1 MKRADANSV
10 LSSEEL
16 LAAFPTLRGR
26 LVASLARL
34 VDSTEAEDLANE
46 TLLRA
51 LSSVGGFRGEA
62 ALGTWLH
69 RIGINLAYDLLRRRS
84 ASPIQPLEAAVDI
97 PEATDGTTT
106 VGEALERRQAS
117 QCIGNLLTSLPPQ
130 QREVLVH
137 ADMLENPVAKIA
149 CDAGITAGNA
159 KIRLHRARRAMKAAL
174 EENCILYHGSDGQ
187 LLCMPKS

>member
-1 MKRADANSV
+1 MKRAEANSV
-10 LSSEEL
+10 RASEEL

-26 LVASLARL
+26 LVTSLARL

-51 LSSVGGFRGEA
+51 LSSIEGFRGEA

-84 ASPIQPLEAAVDI
+84 ACPVQPFEAADDI
-97 PEATDGTTT
+97 PEATGGTT
-106 VGEALERRQAS
+106 VGEELERRQAS
-117 QCIGNLLTSLPPQ
+117 QCIGNMLTSLPPQ

-149 CDAGITAGNA
+149 RDAGITAGNA